1 MALSYTTIR
10 ADIAQAVFEG
20 LSNKNNLFIG
30 TEVMP
35 VFSSDVRSGAY
46 LKLNLGDSEAL
57 NDDALKIAAGAGY
70 PRTSRRF
77 TSDSFDAIE
86 YGLEEVLPDSNRRD
100 LDRFFDTEVNIAA
113 MLLRQIQVSHEAR
126 VASAAFAANGLTAIS
141 ASAAYTDANITSFD
155 VPGDVAQAKL
165 ELAKYGVLANTLIM
179 SMPVFERIRR
189 SAKVQNQFFGIVP
202 SDQSRLLSEG
212 EVAAAVGVDR
222 VLVGRAPK
230 NTAAKGQ
237 TYAGGFI
244 WSNTYM
250 ALANTVGGEFS
261 GGGFGRTI
269 VWAADSPVPFVSE
282 TYRDEARRADVL
294 RVRQNSAEKVID
306 GSSIIRIT
314 TGYV

>member
-141 ASAAYTDANITSFD
+141 ASAAYTEANITSFD
-155 VPGDVAQAKL
+155 VPGDVAAAKL

-230 NTAAKGQ
+230 NTAKKGQ
-237 TYAGGFI
+237 VYSGGFI

-250 ALANTVGGEFS
+250 ALANTVGGDFS

-306 GSSIIRIT
+306 GSSIIRVT
-314 TGYV
+314 TGF

>member
-1 MALSYTTIR
+1 MISSVNIR

-35 VFSSDVRSGAY
+35 VYSSDVKSGVY
-46 LKLNLGDSEAL
+46 LKLNLGNSEAL
-57 NDDALKIAAGAGY
+57 NDDTLKIAAGSGY

-77 TSDSFDAIE
+77 DSDTFDAIE
-86 YGLEEVLPDSNRRD
+86 YGLEEVLPDANRRD

-113 MLLRQIQVSHEAR
+113 MLLRQIQISHEAR
-126 VASAAFAANGLTAIS
+126 VASASFAANGLTAIS
-141 ASAAYTDANITSFD
+141 ASAAYTDANIATFD
-155 VPGDVAQAKL
+155 VPADVANAKL
-165 ELAKYGVLANTLIM
+165 ELAKYGVLPNTLVM
-179 SMPVFERIRR
+179 SQPVFERIRR
-189 SAKVQNQFFGIVP
+189 SVKVQNQFFGVVP
-202 SDQSRLLSEG
+202 SDQTRLLSEG

-222 VLVGRAPK
+222 VLVGRAAR
-230 NTAAKGQ
+230 NTAKKGQ
-237 TYAGGFI
+237 PYAGGFI

-250 ALANTVGGEFS
+250 ALCNTVGGDFA

-282 TYRDEARRADVL
+282 TYRDDARRADVL
-294 RVRQNSAEKVID
+294 RVRQNATEKVID

>member
-141 ASAAYTDANITSFD
+141 ASAAYSDANITSFD

-179 SMPVFERIRR
+179 SMPLFERIRR

-314 TGYV
+314 TGF

>member
-141 ASAAYTDANITSFD
+141 ASAAYTEANITSFD
-155 VPGDVAQAKL
+155 VPGDVAAAKL

-250 ALANTVGGEFS
+250 ALANTVGGDFS

-314 TGYV
+314 TGF

>member
-100 LDRFFDTEVNIAA
+100 LDRFFDTEVNIAS

-155 VPGDVAQAKL
+155 VPGDVAAAKL

-230 NTAAKGQ
+230 NTAKKGQ
-237 TYAGGFI
+237 VYSGGFI

-250 ALANTVGGEFS
+250 ALANTVGGDFS

>member
-230 NTAAKGQ
+230 NTAKKGQ
-237 TYAGGFI
+237 VYSGGFI

-250 ALANTVGGEFS
+250 ALANTVGGDFS

>member
-10 ADIAQAVFEG
+10 ADIAQAVYEG

-35 VFSSDVRSGAY
+35 VYSSDVKSGAY
-46 LKLNLGDSEAL
+46 LKLNIGDSETL
-57 NDDALKIAAGAGY
+57 NDDVLKIAAGAGY

-100 LDRFFDTEVNIAA
+100 LDRFFDTEVNIAG
-113 MLLRQIQVSHEAR
+113 MLLRQIQISHEAR
-126 VASAAFAANGLTAIS
+126 VASAAFASNGLTAIS
-141 ASAAYTDANITSFD
+141 ATAAYTEANITSFD
-155 VPGDVAQAKL
+155 VPGDVASAKL
-165 ELAKYGVLANTLIM
+165 ELAKFGVLPNTLIM
-179 SMPVFERIRR
+179 SMPLFERIRR

-237 TYAGGFI
+237 AYAGGFI
-244 WSNTYM
+244 WSNTYL
-250 ALANTVGGEFS
+250 ALATTSGGDFS

-282 TYRDEARRADVL
+282 TYRDEARRANVL

-314 TGYV
+314 TGFA

>member
-100 LDRFFDTEVNIAA
+100 LDRFFDTEVNIAG

-141 ASAAYTDANITSFD
+141 ASAAYSDANITSFD

-179 SMPVFERIRR
+179 SMPLFERIRR

>member
-30 TEVMP
+30 SEVMP

-230 NTAAKGQ
+230 NTAKKGQ
-237 TYAGGFI
+237 VYSGGFI

>member
-141 ASAAYTDANITSFD
+141 ASAAYTEANITSFD
-155 VPGDVAQAKL
+155 VPGDVAAAKL

-230 NTAAKGQ
+230 NTAKKGQ
-237 TYAGGFI
+237 VYSGGFI

-250 ALANTVGGEFS
+250 ALANTVGGDFS

-269 VWAADSPVPFVSE
+269 VWAADSPVPVVSE

-314 TGYV
+314 TGF

>member
-10 ADIAQAVFEG
+10 ADIAQAVYEG

-35 VFSSDVRSGAY
+35 VYSSDVKSGAY
-46 LKLNLGDSEAL
+46 LKLNIGDSETL
-57 NDDALKIAAGAGY
+57 NDDVLKIAAGAGY

-100 LDRFFDTEVNIAA
+100 LDRFFDTEVNIAG
-113 MLLRQIQVSHEAR
+113 MLLRQIQISHEAR
-126 VASAAFAANGLTAIS
+126 VATAAFAANGLTAIS
-141 ASAAYTDANITSFD
+141 ATAAYTEANITSFD
-155 VPGDVAQAKL
+155 VPGDVAAAKL
-165 ELAKYGVLANTLIM
+165 ELAKYGVLPNTLIM
-179 SMPVFERIRR
+179 SMPLFERIRR

-237 TYAGGFI
+237 TSAGGVI

-250 ALANTVGGEFS
+250 ALATTSGGDFS

-282 TYRDEARRADVL
+282 TYRDEARRANVL

-314 TGYV
+314 TGFA

>member
-57 NDDALKIAAGAGY
+57 NDDALKIAAGSGY

-230 NTAAKGQ
+230 NTAKKGQ
-237 TYAGGFI
+237 VYSGGFI

-250 ALANTVGGEFS
+250 ALANTVGGDFS

>member
-100 LDRFFDTEVNIAA
+100 LDRFFDTEVNIAS

-141 ASAAYTDANITSFD
+141 ASAAYTEANITSFD
-155 VPGDVAQAKL
+155 VPGDVAAAKL

-230 NTAAKGQ
+230 NTAKKGQ
-237 TYAGGFI
+237 VYSGGFI

-250 ALANTVGGEFS
+250 ALANTVGGDFS

-314 TGYV
+314 TGF

>member
-165 ELAKYGVLANTLIM
+165 ELAKYGVLANTLVM

-230 NTAAKGQ
+230 NTAKKGQ
-237 TYAGGFI
+237 VYSGGFI

-250 ALANTVGGEFS
+250 ALANTVGGDFS

>member
-230 NTAAKGQ
+230 NTAKKGQ
-237 TYAGGFI
+237 VYSGGFI

-250 ALANTVGGEFS
+250 ALANTVGGDFS

-294 RVRQNSAEKVID
+294 RVRLNSAEKVID

>member
-113 MLLRQIQVSHEAR
+113 MFLRQIQVTHEAR

-141 ASAAYTDANITSFD
+141 ASAAYTEANITSFD
-155 VPGDVAQAKL
+155 VPGDVAGAKL

-230 NTAAKGQ
+230 NTAKKGQ
-237 TYAGGFI
+237 VYSGGFI

-250 ALANTVGGEFS
+250 ALANTVGGDFS

-314 TGYV
+314 TGF

>member
-30 TEVMP
+30 SEVMP

-230 NTAAKGQ
+230 NTAKKGQ
-237 TYAGGFI
+237 VYSGGFI

-250 ALANTVGGEFS
+250 ALANTVGGDFS

-314 TGYV
+314 TGF

>member
-165 ELAKYGVLANTLIM
+165 ELAKYGVLANTLVM

>member
-30 TEVMP
+30 SEVMP

-100 LDRFFDTEVNIAA
+100 LDRFFDTEVNIAS

-141 ASAAYTDANITSFD
+141 ASAAYTEANITSFD
-155 VPGDVAQAKL
+155 VPGDVAAAKL

-230 NTAAKGQ
+230 NTAKKGQ
-237 TYAGGFI
+237 VYSGGFI

-250 ALANTVGGEFS
+250 ALANTVGGDFS

-314 TGYV
+314 TGF

>member
-230 NTAAKGQ
+230 NTAKKGQ
-237 TYAGGFI
+237 VYSGGFI

-250 ALANTVGGEFS
+250 ALANTVGGDFS

-314 TGYV
+314 TGFA

>member
-1 MALSYTTIR
+1 
-10 ADIAQAVFEG
+10 
-20 LSNKNNLFIG
+20 
-30 TEVMP
+30 MP

-100 LDRFFDTEVNIAA
+100 LDRFFDTEVNIAG

-212 EVAAAVGVDR
+212 EVAADTEVSVEAAEVKAA
-222 VLVGRAPK
+222 APV
-230 NTAAKGQ
+230 AQ
-237 TYAGGFI
+237 PLTYARPRSPI
-244 WSNTYM
+244 VDKATYLEHSVR
-250 ALANTVGGEFS
+250 AKLGNE
-261 GGGFGRTI
+261 
-269 VWAADSPVPFVSE
+269 DS
-282 TYRDEARRADVL
+282 
-294 RVRQNSAEKVID
+294 RQ
-306 GSSIIRIT
+306 
-314 TGYV
+314 

>member
-100 LDRFFDTEVNIAA
+100 LDRFFDTEVNIAS

-141 ASAAYTDANITSFD
+141 ASAAYTEANITSFD
-155 VPGDVAQAKL
+155 VPGDVAAAKL

-230 NTAAKGQ
+230 NTAKKGQ
-237 TYAGGFI
+237 VYSGGFI

-250 ALANTVGGEFS
+250 ALANTVGGDFS

>member
-230 NTAAKGQ
+230 NTAKKGQ
-237 TYAGGFI
+237 TYSGGFI

-250 ALANTVGGEFS
+250 ALANTVGGDFS

>member
-100 LDRFFDTEVNIAA
+100 LDRFFDTEVNIAG

-230 NTAAKGQ
+230 NTAKKGQ
-237 TYAGGFI
+237 VYSGGFI

-250 ALANTVGGEFS
+250 ALANTVGGDFS

>member
-35 VFSSDVRSGAY
+35 VFSSDVKSGAY
-46 LKLNLGDSEAL
+46 LKLNIGDSETL

-113 MLLRQIQVSHEAR
+113 MLLRQIQISHEAR
-126 VASAAFAANGLTAIS
+126 VASATFAANGLTAIS

-155 VPGDVAQAKL
+155 VPGDVASAKL

-230 NTAAKGQ
+230 NTAKKGQ
-237 TYAGGFI
+237 VYSGGFI

-250 ALANTVGGEFS
+250 ALANTVGGDFS

>member
-10 ADIAQAVFEG
+10 ADIAQAVYEG

-35 VFSSDVRSGAY
+35 VYSSDVKSGAY
-46 LKLNLGDSEAL
+46 LKLNIGDSETL
-57 NDDALKIAAGAGY
+57 NDDVLKIAAGAGY

-100 LDRFFDTEVNIAA
+100 LDRFFDTEVNIAG
-113 MLLRQIQVSHEAR
+113 MLLRQIQISHEAR

-141 ASAAYTDANITSFD
+141 ATAAYTEANITSFD
-155 VPGDVAQAKL
+155 VPGDVASAKL
-165 ELAKYGVLANTLIM
+165 ELAKFGVLPNTLIM
-179 SMPVFERIRR
+179 SMPLFERIRR

-237 TYAGGFI
+237 AYAGGFI
-244 WSNTYM
+244 WSNTYL
-250 ALANTVGGEFS
+250 ALATTSGGDFS

-282 TYRDEARRADVL
+282 TYRDEARRANVL

-314 TGYV
+314 TGFA

>member
-57 NDDALKIAAGAGY
+57 NYDALKIAAGAGY

-155 VPGDVAQAKL
+155 VPGDVAAAKL

-230 NTAAKGQ
+230 NTAKKGQ
-237 TYAGGFI
+237 VYSGGFI

-250 ALANTVGGEFS
+250 ALANTVGGDFS

>member
-30 TEVMP
+30 SEVMP

-100 LDRFFDTEVNIAA
+100 LDRFFDTEVNIAS
-113 MLLRQIQVSHEAR
+113 MLLRQIQISHEAR

-141 ASAAYTDANITSFD
+141 ATAAYTEANITSFD

-230 NTAAKGQ
+230 NTAKKGQ
-237 TYAGGFI
+237 VYSGGFI

-250 ALANTVGGEFS
+250 ALANTVGGDFS

-314 TGYV
+314 TGFA

>member
-57 NDDALKIAAGAGY
+57 NDDVLKIAAGAGY

-100 LDRFFDTEVNIAA
+100 LDRFFDTEVNIAG

-126 VASAAFAANGLTAIS
+126 VATSAFAANGLTAIS

-165 ELAKYGVLANTLIM
+165 ELAKYGVLPNTLIM
-179 SMPVFERIRR
+179 SMPLFERIRR

>member
-1 MALSYTTIR
+1 
-10 ADIAQAVFEG
+10 
-20 LSNKNNLFIG
+20 
-30 TEVMP
+30 
-35 VFSSDVRSGAY
+35 
-46 LKLNLGDSEAL
+46 
-57 NDDALKIAAGAGY
+57 
-70 PRTSRRF
+70 
-77 TSDSFDAIE
+77 
-86 YGLEEVLPDSNRRD
+86 
-100 LDRFFDTEVNIAA
+100 
-113 MLLRQIQVSHEAR
+113 
-126 VASAAFAANGLTAIS
+126 
-141 ASAAYTDANITSFD
+141 
-155 VPGDVAQAKL
+155 L
-165 ELAKYGVLANTLIM
+165 ELAKFGVLPNTLIM
-179 SMPVFERIRR
+179 SMPLFERIRR

-237 TYAGGFI
+237 AYAGGFI

-250 ALANTVGGEFS
+250 ALATTSGGDFS

-282 TYRDEARRADVL
+282 TYRDEARRANVL

-314 TGYV
+314 TGFA

>member
-57 NDDALKIAAGAGY
+57 NDDALMIAAGAGY

-100 LDRFFDTEVNIAA
+100 LDRFFDTEVNIAS

-165 ELAKYGVLANTLIM
+165 ELAKFGVLPNTLIM
-179 SMPVFERIRR
+179 SMPLFERIRR

>member
-126 VASAAFAANGLTAIS
+126 VATSAFAANGLTAIS

>member
-30 TEVMP
+30 SEVMP

-141 ASAAYTDANITSFD
+141 ASAAYSDANITSFD

-230 NTAAKGQ
+230 NTAKKGQ
-237 TYAGGFI
+237 VYSGGFI

-250 ALANTVGGEFS
+250 ALANTVGGDFS

-314 TGYV
+314 TGYL

>member
-30 TEVMP
+30 SEVMP

-230 NTAAKGQ
+230 NTAKKGQ
-237 TYAGGFI
+237 VYSGGFI

-250 ALANTVGGEFS
+250 ALANTVGGDFS

>member
-35 VFSSDVRSGAY
+35 VYSSDVKSGAY
-46 LKLNLGDSEAL
+46 LKLNIGDSETL
-57 NDDALKIAAGAGY
+57 NDDVLKIAAGAGY

-100 LDRFFDTEVNIAA
+100 LDRFFDTEVNIAG
-113 MLLRQIQVSHEAR
+113 MLLRQIQISHEAR

-141 ASAAYTDANITSFD
+141 ATAAYTEANITSFN
-155 VPGDVAQAKL
+155 VPGDVASAKL
-165 ELAKYGVLANTLIM
+165 ELAKYGVLPNTLIM

-189 SAKVQNQFFGIVP
+189 STFVQNQFFGVVP

-244 WSNTYM
+244 WSNTYL
-250 ALANTVGGEFS
+250 ALATTSGGDFS

-282 TYRDEARRADVL
+282 TYRDEARRANVL

-314 TGYV
+314 TGFA

>member
-10 ADIAQAVFEG
+10 ADIAQAVYEG

-35 VFSSDVRSGAY
+35 VYSSDVKSGAY
-46 LKLNLGDSEAL
+46 LKLNIGDSETL
-57 NDDALKIAAGAGY
+57 NDDVLKIAAGAGY

-100 LDRFFDTEVNIAA
+100 LDRFFDTEVNIAG
-113 MLLRQIQVSHEAR
+113 MLLRQIQISHEAR

-141 ASAAYTDANITSFD
+141 ATAAYTEANITSFD
-155 VPGDVAQAKL
+155 VPGDVASAKL
-165 ELAKYGVLANTLIM
+165 ELAKFGVLPNTLIM
-179 SMPVFERIRR
+179 SMPLFERIRR

-250 ALANTVGGEFS
+250 ALATTSGGDFS

-314 TGYV
+314 TGFA